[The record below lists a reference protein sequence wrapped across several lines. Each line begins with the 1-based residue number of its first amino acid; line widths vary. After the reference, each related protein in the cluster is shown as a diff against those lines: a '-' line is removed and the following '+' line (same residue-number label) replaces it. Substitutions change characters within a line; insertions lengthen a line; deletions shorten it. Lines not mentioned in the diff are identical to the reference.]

1 MKATVIGLGSMWFGM
16 AASLLRGGI
25 DTSGCDLDNS
35 ILKKLAA
42 LGGTPLSSA
51 TETPTDTDALIVVVV
66 NANQVEQVLFG
77 EDGAVARLQKDAV
90 VMVCS
95 TVSPAFAKSC
105 AERVEALGLHYLDA
119 PISGGA
125 VKAQEGALSVMAS
138 GTAVAFARARPVLDA
153 TAATVHELG
162 DAAGPGSA
170 YKMINQLLAGVHIAA
185 AAEAM
190 SFGIKNGLDPEKL
203 YEVITGAAGN
213 SWMFENR
220 VPRILAGDYKP
231 HSAVEIFVKDLDIV
245 LGTGREKRF
254 PLPMAAA
261 ANQLFTMAASAG
273 LGALDDSAV
282 AKVYEKLSDI
292 ELPQKSMVL
301 PVK

>member
-1 MKATVIGLGSMWFGM
+1 VKVTLVGLGSMGFGM
-16 AASLLRGGI
+16 AESLLRGGI
-25 DTSGCDLDNS
+25 ELDGCDLDEAV
-35 ILKKLAA
+35 LKKLAA
-42 LGGTPLSSA
+42 LGGRPLSSPA
-51 TETPTDTDALIVVVV
+51 ETAAETDALIVVVV
-66 NANQVEQVLFG
+66 NAAQVEKVLFG
-77 EDGAVARLQKDAV
+77 EHGAVAPLKKEAV

-105 AERVEALGLHYLDA
+105 AEHVEALGLHYLDA

-125 VKAQEGALSVMAS
+125 VKAAQGALSVMAS
-138 GTAVAFARARPVLDA
+138 GTAAAFSRARPVLEIVA
-153 TAATVHELG
+153 ETVHELG
-162 DAAGPGSA
+162 EEAGPGSA

-190 SFGIKNGLDPEKL
+190 TFGIKNGLDPDKL

-220 VPRILAGDYKP
+220 VPRILSGDYSP

-245 LGTGREKRF
+245 LGTGRDQRF
-254 PLPMAAA
+254 PLPIAAA

-273 LGALDDSAV
+273 MGELDDSAV
-282 AKVYEKLSDI
+282 AKVYEQLSDI
-292 ELPQKSMVL
+292 ELPEKDVDR
-301 PVK
+301 